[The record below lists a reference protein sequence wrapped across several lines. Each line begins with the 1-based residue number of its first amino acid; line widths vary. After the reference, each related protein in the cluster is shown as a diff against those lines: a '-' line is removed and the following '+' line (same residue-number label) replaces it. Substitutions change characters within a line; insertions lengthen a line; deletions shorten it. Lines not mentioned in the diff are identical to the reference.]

1 MRCVRGGDLGVRY
14 RMLSWRGG
22 RRVEDGRSRSRRV
35 GPQHKQQE
43 EAGGVSARGVMDLL
57 LPSRTRTPPLPTPP
71 LLVSVCVCGFSST
84 YLCGEGGSRG
94 DRDPGDPSDLSD
106 LGLVVVGLHH
116 HSRSTPP
123 PRGGSPLVADLH
135 GPCAPRRRRCL
146 LHHHLDLVLYFDLNS
161 PRPVVSTRTCLD
173 T

>member
-1 MRCVRGGDLGVRY
+1 MRCVRGGDLGVRRY
-14 RMLSWRGG
+14 ALVAWWEEGGGQTFSQQTSWSPAQAAGGGG
-22 RRVEDGRSRSRRV
+22 RCLCT
-35 GPQHKQQE
+35 
-43 EAGGVSARGVMDLL
+43 GGHGS
-57 LPSRTRTPPLPTPP
+57 PSPVPNSHSPHPTPP

-106 LGLVVVGLHH
+106 LGVVVGLHH